1 MMSTTPPKPAADAR
15 PPSADAPA
23 SVELSH
29 VGRTYRDGNVSVE
42 ALKDVSLVIQAGQ
55 FAVITGASGSGKSTL
70 MNLIGCIDRP
80 STGNLR
86 IGSVYVEDADDRELD
101 RLRARSIGYVFQAFN
116 LIPVLTARENV
127 EYALR
132 KTDGVAASRRQRAL
146 EMIDAVGLSAWAE
159 HRPAQLSGGQRQRVA
174 IARALVKRPLLVL
187 ADEPTANLDSD
198 TGANVLLMLQELRR
212 SIGSTVIMS
221 THDQGLT
228 RLGDTVFTI
237 RDGRLTGTS
246 NPAK

>member
-1 MMSTTPPKPAADAR
+1 MSTTPPKPATDAG
-15 PPSADAPA
+15 PPSPDAPA

-29 VGRTYRDGNVSVE
+29 VGRTYRDGHVSVE

-80 STGNLR
+80 STGHLR
-86 IGSVYVEDADDRELD
+86 IGSVNVEDADDRELD

-198 TGANVLLMLQELRR
+198 TGANVLSMLQELRR
-212 SIGSTVIMS
+212 SIGSTVVMS

-237 RDGRLTGTS
+237 RDGRLSGTS
-246 NPAK
+246 TPAR

>member
-1 MMSTTPPKPAADAR
+1 MSTTPPNPAADAG
-15 PPSADAPA
+15 PPSPDAPA

-29 VGRTYRDGNVSVE
+29 VGRTYRDGHVSVE

-80 STGNLR
+80 STGHLR
-86 IGSVYVEDADDRELD
+86 IGSVNVEDADDRELD

-198 TGANVLLMLQELRR
+198 TGANVLSMLQELRR
-212 SIGSTVIMS
+212 SIGSTVVMS

-246 NPAK
+246 TPAR